1 MKQGTGYSLRQNVS
15 TRDSRP
21 RPDREARRADGALGN
36 AHWRSDRADA
46 ARLYCNEGLYL
57 AEVERNMT
65 SEALLRLRLAQID
78 GEEEELTECIELGK
92 RALTIFR
99 NRQILVHCGR

>member
-1 MKQGTGYSLRQNVS
+1 L
-15 TRDSRP
+15 
-21 RPDREARRADGALGN
+21 
-36 AHWRSDRADA
+36 DRADA

-78 GEEEELTECIELGK
+78 GEEEEELTECIELGK